1 MAGIESKYSDE
12 SINGLFANKVR
23 VIQSLRGYRVSEDAL
38 ILTWF
43 ARVSPGELVLDAG
56 TGCGVIAFGLAMKV
70 PEATIVGLE
79 IQEAL
84 ADRASR
90 GRQINGLERNVT
102 IVRGDLRRADI
113 FFRQR
118 WFDAVVANP
127 PYHEPGRGWVST
139 QEEKALSRHQLMM
152 PILDLFSVSRQLL
165 KSKGRLS
172 LIYPASELDRVR
184 SAMKETGFKPSRM
197 LWIHPYEAAPP
208 CLVCVE
214 AGIAVGMDSL
224 EESSLVLY
232 HRPGLRT
239 RAAEAILAGE
249 DIVLPT

>member
-1 MAGIESKYSDE
+1 MVGADPKYSGE

-43 ARVSPGELVLDAG
+43 ARVAPGELVLDAG
-56 TGCGVIAFGLAMKV
+56 TGCGVIAFGLAMKE
-70 PEATIVGLE
+70 PKATIVGLE

-90 GRQINGLERNVT
+90 GRKINGLEFNVT
-102 IVRGDLRRADI
+102 IVRGDLRQADI
-113 FFRQR
+113 FFRPR
-118 WFDAVVANP
+118 WFDAVVSNP

-139 QEEKALSRHQLMM
+139 HEEKALSRHQLMM

-165 KSKGRLS
+165 TSKGRLS

-214 AGIAVGMDSL
+214 ARLAVSGHIP

-232 HRPGLRT
+232 HRPGRRT

>member
-1 MAGIESKYSDE
+1 MTGADPKNSGE

-43 ARVSPGELVLDAG
+43 ARVAPGELVLDAG
-56 TGCGVIAFGLAMKV
+56 TGCGVIAFGLAMKER
-70 PEATIVGLE
+70 EATIVGLE

-84 ADRASR
+84 ADRAGRS
-90 GRQINGLERNVT
+90 RQINGLEFNVT
-102 IVRGDLRRADI
+102 IVRGDLRRAHI
-113 FFRQR
+113 FFRPK
-118 WFDAVVANP
+118 WFDAVVSNP

-152 PILDLFSVSRQLL
+152 PIVDLFSVSRQVLR
-165 KSKGRLS
+165 SEGRLS
-172 LIYPASELDRVR
+172 LIYPASELDKVR
-184 SAMKETGFKPSRM
+184 TAMKETGFKPSRM

-208 CLVCVE
+208 GLVCLE
-214 AGIAVGMDSL
+214 ARLIVSGHSP
-224 EESSLVLY
+224 EESSLVLF